1 MVCLKF
7 SKDERLTRSKD
18 IQRVYREGKRYQ
30 TQGMAMQVCGNS
42 LEKARVV
49 FSASKKLGTAVRRN
63 RARRICSEIWR
74 IVYKPCVTTWVDIIF
89 MVQPCQE
96 ETFEERKKQM
106 QILLK
111 KAGLVL

>member
-30 TQGMAMQVCGNS
+30 TQGMVMQVCSNS
-42 LEKARVV
+42 LEKTRVV
-49 FSASKKLGTAVRRN
+49 FSASKKVGTAVRRN
-63 RARRICSEIWR
+63 RARRICSEVWR
-74 IVYKPCVTTWVDIIF
+74 TLYKPWITKWVDIVFII
-89 MVQPCQE
+89 QPCQE